1 MNASIFQERLSK
13 IQMFENS
20 LNILSNESMVKK
32 PYPSIKTLFYNKMP
46 KNRKNLKKLKSNM
59 ATHNIHNNKDRLKNY
74 LSKYKTPSIQSIIN
88 NSKTSEFLSLDH
100 PINKYRANIFPS
112 QTISNI
118 NSSSRINT
126 LNNNNGINHSINNG
140 NNIMKIKSQ
149 EINHSMSIQE
159 KMPNF
164 SNNNKMRNSINYNN
178 VLKSKKISKMSNAD
192 NINKSNDEPVLNKK
206 EVDLNDLYKEYID
219 NVSNIIFIILF

>member
-1 MNASIFQERLSK
+1 MNTFISQERLSK
-13 IQMFENS
+13 IQMLENN

-32 PYPSIKTLFYNKMP
+32 PYPSIKTLFYNRKP
-46 KNRKNLKKLKSNM
+46 KNRKNLKKLTSNM
-59 ATHNIHNNKDRLKNY
+59 ANHTKHNNMNRINNN
-74 LSKYKTPSIQSIIN
+74 LSKYKPPSIQSIIN

-100 PINKYRANIFPS
+100 PTIKY
-112 QTISNI
+112 QTISIPTQKFSNI
-118 NSSSRINT
+118 NSSPRINV

-140 NNIMKIKSQ
+140 NNMNIKSQ
-149 EINHSMSIQE
+149 EINHSIKIQDKMS
-159 KMPNF
+159 NH

-178 VLKSKKISKMSNAD
+178 IMKSRKISKMSNGD
-192 NINKSNDEPVLNKK
+192 NINKSNNEPVINKK

>member
-164 SNNNKMRNSINYNN
+164 SNNNKMKNSTNYN
-178 VLKSKKISKMSNAD
+178 VLKIKKISKMSNAD
-192 NINKSNDEPVLNKK
+192 NINKSNDEPILNKK